1 MCAPPHHHHYQHHHH
16 PTFKDR
22 HKYTL
27 VPGVNWRVNAGRSH
41 SKIEISIGNT
51 RAAAL
56 HRVALSTQASALHYC
71 IFPATATSVFF
82 ASFYC
87 DFPLKDV
94 VKSETSQ
101 MQSLRNCCEAT
112 AVSALACC
120 SLTPPTGRSTSARED
135 AFI

>member
-1 MCAPPHHHHYQHHHH
+1 MCPPHHHHH

-56 HRVALSTQASALHYC
+56 HRVALSTLSAASALHYC
-71 IFPATATSVFF
+71 IFPATPTSVYLLLFF
-82 ASFYC
+82 IFFTFYC

-112 AVSALACC
+112 AVSACC
-120 SLTPPTGRSTSARED
+120 SLTPPTYRSTNACED
-135 AFI
+135 AVI